1 MTSTSAAHRRTLETT
16 STIPSPGAGNRA
28 KRIDE
33 IMRFVDT
40 QRMRRKYTP
49 GWFEDVETELHQKVL
64 ELERDLTAEIMAAH
78 DVDAGAIEIAGK
90 AHRRVLRAAQTY
102 VTKAGPVVVERW
114 LYRDRTDDEA
124 TSVSPMERRL
134 GIVGGFWTPK
144 AAKTALWVVAQ
155 MTPQK
160 AEELFARVGGMAPSK
175 SSLDRLP
182 KLISERWEHDREAH
196 EAALRDALIIPEGTV
211 SVAVSLDG
219 VLAPIDGGN
228 SPVDVRNAAANE
240 GRTSK
245 GPAGYREV
253 GCATLSFCDAQG
265 DLLGAVRMARTPER
279 NKRTLKASLA
289 AELLAV
295 LRKAPNLTI
304 VKVADGVD
312 DNWTFLSRE
321 LPAGEEVLDFFHA
334 SEHLHAAVAAA
345 YGDGTRDTR
354 HRFEELR
361 DSLRD
366 DDDGVA
372 RVIRAVDYLRKKF
385 PHRDKI
391 RQCAA
396 YFRKHRGRMNYA
408 ALVERG
414 LPIGSGVVEAACKTL
429 VAQRLKLSGMR
440 WGHGA
445 LAILTARGWDQSE
458 RFDEAWALLA
468 AEHHVDVHVLANVIP
483 FMPPKAKRPARSR
496 AKAAG

>member
-1 MTSTSAAHRRTLETT
+1 
-16 STIPSPGAGNRA
+16 
-28 KRIDE
+28 
-33 IMRFVDT
+33 
-40 QRMRRKYTP
+40 
-49 GWFEDVETELHQKVL
+49 
-64 ELERDLTAEIMAAH
+64 
-78 DVDAGAIEIAGK
+78 
-90 AHRRVLRAAQTY
+90 
-102 VTKAGPVVVERW
+102 
-114 LYRDRTDDEA
+114 
-124 TSVSPMERRL
+124 
-134 GIVGGFWTPK
+134 
-144 AAKTALWVVAQ
+144 

-160 AEELFARVGGMAPSK
+160 AEELFERVGGMAPSK

-182 KLISERWEHDREAH
+182 KLISERWELDREAH

-245 GPAGYREV
+245 GAAGYREV

-265 DLLGAVRMARTPER
+265 DLLGAIRMARTPER

-289 AELLAV
+289 AEVLAV
-295 LRKAPNLTI
+295 LQKAPNLTI

-312 DNWTFLSRE
+312 DNWTFLSGE
-321 LPAGEEVLDFFHA
+321 LPTGEEVLDFFHA

-361 DSLRD
+361 DILRD
-366 DDDGVA
+366 DDDGIE
-372 RVIRAVDYLRKKF
+372 RVIRAGDYLRKKF

-396 YFRKHRGRMNYA
+396 YLRKHRGRMNYA
-408 ALVERG
+408 ALVARG

-445 LAILTARGWDQSE
+445 QAILTARGWDQSE

-468 AEHHVDVHVLANVIP
+468 AEHHVDVHVLANVIA
-483 FMPPKAKRPARSR
+483 FMPPRAKRPTRSRR